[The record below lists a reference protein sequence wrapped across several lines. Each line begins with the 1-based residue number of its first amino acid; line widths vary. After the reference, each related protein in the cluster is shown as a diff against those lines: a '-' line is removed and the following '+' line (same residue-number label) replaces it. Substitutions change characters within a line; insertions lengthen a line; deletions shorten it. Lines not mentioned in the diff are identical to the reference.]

1 MRLRHGPKSPA
12 RSTNYI
18 QLIVAPNK
26 EFIFFQSR
34 NGPFIPT
41 LRMLHRYPD
50 MLPFFRVD
58 RGAIRFVLSGANVM
72 SPGLTSAGG
81 SMDDVEEGAVVA
93 IMAEEKQHALGIGV
107 TTKST
112 KAVREE
118 NKGAA
123 RPRNERRRQPRLLTL
138 ASLARSTAAWPWPT
152 LRIARAGVAIETT
165 HYLKDGLWMMPTVP
179 S

>member
-1 MRLRHGPKSPA
+1 VENPGSKNES
-12 RSTNYI
+12 
-18 QLIVAPNK
+18 LITLITQHDLFNVHP
-26 EFIFFQSR
+26 SR
-34 NGPFIPT
+34 
-41 LRMLHRYPD
+41 
-50 MLPFFRVD
+50 
-58 RGAIRFVLSGANVM
+58 
-72 SPGLTSAGG
+72 SAGACFAAQEG
-81 SMDDVEEGAVVA
+81 SLLPPPLVEEGAVVA